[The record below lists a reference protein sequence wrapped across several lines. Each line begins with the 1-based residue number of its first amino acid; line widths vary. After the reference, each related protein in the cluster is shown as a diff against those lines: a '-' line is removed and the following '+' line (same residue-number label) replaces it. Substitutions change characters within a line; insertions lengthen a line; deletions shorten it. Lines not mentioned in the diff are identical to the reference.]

1 MTFKNLYIEHE
12 RSSEAEDWVK
22 EEIAEQE
29 ARFAEIEASMEA
41 LAEQAMEGLEEEMA
55 LATLA
60 ASAPSSPA
68 CSALLGFF

>member
-41 LAEQAMEGLEEEMA
+41 LAPTREIEAMGGKMRE
-55 LATLA
+55 
-60 ASAPSSPA
+60 APPNGPGD
-68 CSALLGFF
+68 LGRK